1 MKEWKSHAIFGLL
14 LAIVFF
20 NLVYFFQIFE
30 VTLQFVLSLTAVVV
44 FISVF
49 PDFDLRKSKVR
60 DFIALAIA
68 FVAALLYI
76 YFFTQTVFAIIYF
89 FIIYFLVKF
98 FPTKHRGT
106 FHNFYFSIFFSF
118 FAVLLG
124 YFIFSFSQNEFVFW
138 YFVVFLSY
146 NLHLFLDKL

>member
-1 MKEWKSHAIFGLL
+1 MKDWKSHAIFGLL
-14 LAIVFF
+14 LAIAFF
-20 NLVYFFQIFE
+20 NVVYFFQVFE
-30 VTLQFVLSLTAVVV
+30 VTLQFILSLTAVVV

-49 PDFDLRKSKVR
+49 PDVDLKKSKIR
-60 DFIALAIA
+60 DLIAVVFG

-76 YFFTQTVFAIIYF
+76 YFFGQTIFAIIYF

-98 FPTKHRGT
+98 FPTKHRGIS
-106 FHNFYFSIFFSF
+106 HSFYFSIFFSF

-124 YFIFSFSQNEFVFW
+124 YFIFSFSQREFVFW
-138 YFVVFLSY
+138 YFVIFFSY

>member
-14 LAIVFF
+14 LAIAFF

-30 VTLQFVLSLTAVVV
+30 VTLQFVLSLTAIVV

-49 PDFDLRKSKVR
+49 PDVDLRKSKIR
-60 DFIALAIA
+60 DFIALTIA

-76 YFFTQTVFAIIYF
+76 YFFAQTIFAIIYF

-124 YFIFSFSQNEFVFW
+124 YFIFSFSQKEFVFW